1 MNLFL
6 HPFQTPLSLLFVV
19 LLWGA
24 LAPHNCS
31 RVRTYDLKGL
41 IYTDLIYWLR
51 VGKLNCLILPTWRF
65 SIISTYYT
73 RSTKLSV
80 NLATVQITKLLNN
93 KCKIYYNNSVK
104 KLTLESIKE
113 LFPRVDVRRYGKN
126 QIICYQGDKPQY
138 VFFVINGHIK
148 YYDIDDDGD
157 ENILHIVGPQNIFPM
172 LYAFGVSSEIGAFY
186 AAIDAVEVITIPLHD
201 FHKVIETNIEF
212 SNALTRW
219 FLTEIE
225 QLVFRINSFE
235 KTDSRAK
242 IMHALKYLSVNYGQ
256 PAGAWQRIDFV
267 TTQQFL
273 ADFTGLTRETV
284 STIMNELEKANT
296 VRFAKGHQLEIS
308 SAKLNKIK

>member
-1 MNLFL
+1 
-6 HPFQTPLSLLFVV
+6 
-19 LLWGA
+19 
-24 LAPHNCS
+24 
-31 RVRTYDLKGL
+31 
-41 IYTDLIYWLR
+41 
-51 VGKLNCLILPTWRF
+51 
-65 SIISTYYT
+65 
-73 RSTKLSV
+73 
-80 NLATVQITKLLNN
+80 
-93 KCKIYYNNSVK
+93 VK
-104 KLTLESIKE
+104 KLTVESIRE
-113 LFPRVDVRRYGKN
+113 LFPRLDVRRYGKN

-138 VFFVINGHIK
+138 VFFVLKGHIK

-201 FHKVIETNIEF
+201 FHRVIETDIKF

-235 KTDSRAK
+235 KTDSRSK

-256 PAGAWQRIDFV
+256 PTGTWQRIDFA

-296 VRFAKGHQLEIS
+296 VRFGKGHHLEVS
-308 SAKLNKIK
+308 NSKLDKIK